1 MAQKVQTLL
10 TCDVHGDDTV
20 GDGTI
25 AFSLGGSAYE
35 VDVCDDHA
43 AEITDAFA
51 PFIEAAHKPVANGS
65 RPRRR
70 RVAATANDSKAPII
84 RTWAKSQGL
93 EVSERGRIARS
104 VVDQYQATH

>member
-10 TCDVHGDDTV
+10 TCDIHDDDTA

-51 PFIEAAHKPVANGS
+51 PFIEAAHKPAANGA
-65 RPRRR
+65 RPGRR
-70 RVAATANDSKAPII
+70 RVAATGNGSRASAIRAWANA
-84 RTWAKSQGL
+84 QGL
-93 EVSERGRIARS
+93 KVSERGRIAQS
-104 VVDQYQATH
+104 VEDQYQAVH